1 MLFSN
6 LNLPKYL
13 LDAVTNAGYTTPTPV
28 QRAAIPL
35 ILSGKDLIIEA
46 QTGSGKTAAFAL
58 PLLKLLN
65 DSLSPNQPKTIHTL
79 ILAPTRELC
88 LQVSS
93 FCKKYGSNLPNSIKI
108 LPLIGGADIEKQII
122 TLRKGVDILIAT
134 PGRLLDLLAKKEI
147 DLSLLKILVI
157 DEADKILN
165 LGFADELAEI
175 LKILPSKRQNLLISA
190 TFPPK
195 VMAITA
201 QIQTNAEHLK
211 FENDLPTV
219 ENIHQRAILVN
230 KDNRGLLLR
239 HLINEGNYN
248 SVLVFVASKKG
259 ARNLA
264 VKLKNNGI
272 KAAEFHADL
281 NQEERISALNSFKKG
296 NTTVLVATDIA
307 ARGLDIVKVALV
319 VNFDLPRSPEDYIH
333 RIGRT
338 ARAGETGIAISF
350 ITAENRDHF
359 ALIEKRA
366 AIKLEKEQIAGFEL
380 TDEIV
385 SVPEKSGGVKG
396 KRKSKK
402 DKLREKQ

>member
-1 MLFSN
+1 MLFSD
-6 LNLPKYL
+6 LDLPKYL

-28 QRAAIPL
+28 QSAAIPL

-93 FCKKYGSNLPNSIKI
+93 FCKKYGNNLPNSIRI

-147 DLSLLKILVI
+147 GLSLLKILVI

-175 LKILPSKRQNLLISA
+175 LKILPAKRQNLLISA

-239 HLINEGNYN
+239 KLLTDEKWK

-281 NQEERISALNSFKKG
+281 NQEERISALNSFKKR

-338 ARAGETGIAISF
+338 ARAGESGIAISF
-350 ITAENRDHF
+350 ITAENQEHF

-366 AIKLEKEQIAGFEL
+366 AIKLEKEQIEGFEL

-385 SVPEKSGGVKG
+385 SVPEKSGGIKG

>member
-6 LNLPKYL
+6 LNLPDYL
-13 LDAVTNAGYTTPTPV
+13 LDAVTKAGYTTPTPV
-28 QRAAIPL
+28 QSAAIPL
-35 ILSGKDLIIEA
+35 ILDGRDLIIEA

-58 PLLKLLN
+58 PVLKLIN
-65 DSLSPNQPKTIHTL
+65 DSYTINQPKSIHTL
-79 ILAPTRELC
+79 VLAPTRELC
-88 LQVSS
+88 LQVGG
-93 FCKKYGSNLPNSIKI
+93 FCKKYGANLPNPLKI
-108 LPLIGGADIEKQII
+108 LSLIGGAEIEKQII

-134 PGRLLDLLAKKEI
+134 PGRLLDLLARKEI
-147 DLSLLKILVI
+147 DLTALKILVI

-175 LKILPSKRQNLLISA
+175 LKILPTKRQNLLISA

-239 HLINEGNYN
+239 KLLTEEKWN
-248 SVLVFVASKKG
+248 SVLVFVASKKA

-264 VKLKNNGI
+264 VKLKNNGF

-281 NQEERISALNSFKKG
+281 NQEERISALNSFKKR

-350 ITAENRDHF
+350 ITAENREHF

-385 SVPEKSGGVKG
+385 SVPEKTGGIKG